1 MSIKQRFIL
10 ATQEFVSGDKFA
22 KILFA
27 LLTGKKV
34 DDVNF
39 LADVIHEAPTKT
51 AGGLL
56 VKLREVVRKNPSE
69 FSDNSTELLDELEQ
83 CIKERKLILI
93 ISGPSA
99 VGKDQLAVDCID
111 ELENHA
117 ISARCLEKRGTR
129 LEKPGEMK
137 RGEKING
144 THLDSTA
151 YYSQR
156 TKKKMEK
163 DDDLFFLYPKYQ
175 HLYGFS
181 KSDLLEDTDTDV
193 LFVIFGAI
201 NRYPAFIKK
210 LKSIT
215 TRKILSVLLTAE
227 EHILWRRQEN
237 RKIFSSAEM
246 MIRTKEMRRDIKLIE
261 KSKDIVEMYDLVLQ
275 NGYRFSIS
283 QSEDVIIDTIKEVL
297 GKE

>member
-1 MSIKQRFIL
+1 M
-10 ATQEFVSGDKFA
+10 
-22 KILFA
+22 
-27 LLTGKKV
+27 LTGRKV

-39 LADVIHEAPTKT
+39 VADVIQKAPTK
-51 AGGLL
+51 AAELL
-56 VKLREVVRKNPSE
+56 VKLREVVRENPSE
-69 FSDNSTELLDELEQ
+69 FSDNSMELLDELEQ
-83 CIKERKLILI
+83 CIKERKLLVI

-99 VGKDQLAVDCID
+99 VGKDQLAIDCID
-111 ELENHA
+111 ELENYA

-156 TKKKMEK
+156 TKKKMEE

-181 KSDLLEDTDTDV
+181 KSDLQEDIDTDV
-193 LFVIFGAI
+193 LLAIFGAM

-227 EHILWRRQEN
+227 EQVLWRRQEN
-237 RKIFSSAEM
+237 RKFFNSAEM
-246 MIRTKEMRRDIKLIE
+246 MIRTREMRRDIRLIE
-261 KSKDIVEMYDLVLQ
+261 KSKDIVAMYDLVLQ
-275 NGYRFSIS
+275 NGDRIPIGEN
-283 QSEDVIIDTIKEVL
+283 EDIIIGKIKEAL
-297 GKE
+297 SKE

>member
-1 MSIKQRFIL
+1 MSVKQRFIL
-10 ATQEFVSGDKFA
+10 ATQEFASSDKVG

-27 LLTGKKV
+27 LLTGRKV

-39 LADVIHEAPTKT
+39 VADAIQKAPTK
-51 AGGLL
+51 AAELL
-56 VKLREVVRKNPSE
+56 VKLRKVVRENPSE
-69 FSDNSTELLDELEQ
+69 FSDNSMELLDELEQ
-83 CIKERKLILI
+83 CIKERKLLVIL
-93 ISGPSA
+93 SGPSA

-111 ELENHA
+111 ELENYG

-156 TKKKMEK
+156 TKKKMEE

-181 KSDLLEDTDTDV
+181 KSDLQEDIDTDV
-193 LFVIFGAI
+193 LFAIFGAM
-201 NRYPAFIKK
+201 NRYSAFIKK

-227 EHILWRRQEN
+227 EHVLWRRQEN
-237 RKIFSSAEM
+237 RRFFNSAEM
-246 MIRTKEMRRDIKLIE
+246 MIRTREMRRDIRLIE
-261 KSKDIVEMYDLVLQ
+261 KSKDIVAMYDFVLQ
-275 NGYRFSIS
+275 NGDRCPIGEN
-283 QSEDVIIDTIKEVL
+283 EDVIIGKIKEAL